1 MILGFKCGFVAKFFY
16 DLIFYAI
23 LNWLRLNGF
32 PTIGCGANGQAIG
45 GDEQSF
51 YLASRDNW

>member
-1 MILGFKCGFVAKFFY
+1 VAKFFY